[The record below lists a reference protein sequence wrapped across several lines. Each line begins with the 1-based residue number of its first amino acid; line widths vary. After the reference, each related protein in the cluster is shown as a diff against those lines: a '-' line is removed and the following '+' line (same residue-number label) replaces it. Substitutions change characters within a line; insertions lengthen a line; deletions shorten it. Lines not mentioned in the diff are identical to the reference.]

1 MYYSRENQCERY
13 VALSE
18 IQACD
23 NEREKEMKMTFC
35 GMDPSCIPKL
45 WRCLHC
51 PTLHTYWDL
60 DLIISLFLFGPQS
73 PLNDE
78 LFRTS

>member
-1 MYYSRENQCERY
+1 MYYSGENQCERY

-35 GMDPSCIPKL
+35 GKDPSCIP
-45 WRCLHC
+45 
-51 PTLHTYWDL
+51 TV
-60 DLIISLFLFGPQS
+60 
-73 PLNDE
+73 
-78 LFRTS
+78 